1 MNDEMFL
8 RTSDLTVGY
17 DNIPLINNINVS
29 VKKGEIL
36 TLAGPNGSGKSTI
49 LKSITRHLD
58 ILDGVVY
65 IDKNDMEKL
74 SGNDFA
80 KKLSV
85 VLTERVNPEMMTC
98 RDVVATGRYPY
109 TGYFGK
115 LTEEDNKI
123 VDESMK
129 RVHCFD
135 LAERDF
141 SATSDGQKQ
150 RIMLARAICQRPQ
163 LIVLDEPTS
172 YLDIKHKIEILSIL
186 REMANTKEIA
196 VIMSLHEVDLAAKV
210 SDKIVLVKGDNIS
223 GYGTPEEIFTNE
235 TINELYDIDRGSFN
249 IIFGSVELEKAE
261 GEPEAFVIGG
271 CGRGA
276 VIYRCLQRKQIPF
289 STGILFDNDVDYQ
302 VAEVLSDNVISAEA
316 FSEVSEDKIIRAR
329 EIIDKCKYVIDCDVP
344 VREQN
349 KFLEKLI
356 SYAQSN
362 DKPIIKSEDFI
373 RNNKI

>member
-1 MNDEMFL
+1 MNDELFFK
-8 RTSDLTVGY
+8 TSDLTVGY
-17 DNIPLINNINVS
+17 DNNPLISNINIS

-49 LKSITRHLD
+49 LKSITRHLE
-58 ILDGVVY
+58 IINGVVY
-65 IDKNDMEKL
+65 IDKKEMEKL
-74 SGNDFA
+74 NGNDFA

-85 VLTERVNPEMMTC
+85 VLTERINPEMMTC

-115 LTEEDNKI
+115 LTAEDEKI
-123 VDESMK
+123 VDESIK
-129 RVHCFD
+129 RVHCSELSD
-135 LAERDF
+135 REF

-150 RIMLARAICQRPQ
+150 RIMLARAICQKPQ
-163 LIVLDEPTS
+163 IIILDEPTS

-210 SDKIVLVKGDNIS
+210 SDKIALVKGDCIS

-235 TINELYDIDRGSFN
+235 IINDLYDIDRGSFN
-249 IIFGSVELEKAE
+249 ILFGSVELQKAK
-261 GEPEAFVIGG
+261 GTPKAFVIGG
-271 CGRGA
+271 NGQGT

-289 STGILFDNDVDYQ
+289 ATGILFENDVDFQ
-302 VAEVLSDNVISAEA
+302 VAKVLSDNVISTKA
-316 FSEVSEDKIIRAR
+316 FSQVLPETIEKAKQL
-329 EIIDKCKYVIDCDVP
+329 IDKCQFVIDCNVP

-349 KFLEKLI
+349 NFMEELLYYAIEKGKEIKKTGEFI
-356 SYAQSN
+356 S
-362 DKPIIKSEDFI
+362 
-373 RNNKI
+373 